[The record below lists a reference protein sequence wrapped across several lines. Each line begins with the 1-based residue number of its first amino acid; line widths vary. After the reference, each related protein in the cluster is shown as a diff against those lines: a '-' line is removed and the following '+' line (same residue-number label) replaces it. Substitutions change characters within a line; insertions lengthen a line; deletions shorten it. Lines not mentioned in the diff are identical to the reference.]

1 MDTDVILSFGAH
13 GGARLADLR
22 VPDSEKRR
30 VSAHAEKLPVLKL
43 NQRELADLEM
53 LASGAF
59 SPLNGFM
66 GEADYAR
73 SRDEMRLQSGV
84 PWSIPITLGVA
95 EDEARALRPGAE
107 VALADGGGA
116 RLAVLKLAEV
126 YRVDRAREAEA
137 VFGTADA
144 AHPGAANVLATPP
157 WCVGGG
163 VTLFNQIPGRSFLE
177 YRLEPR
183 QTRAAFAERGWRKI
197 VAFQTRNPTHRAHEY
212 IQKAALEIC
221 DGLLL
226 HPLVGETKGDDVPAA
241 VRMETYKVLLEHY
254 YPRDRAMLAVMPA
267 HMRYGGPREAVLH
280 AIVRRNYGCTHFIV
294 GRDHAGVGNYY
305 GTYDA
310 QKIFERFSP
319 AEIGIV
325 PLTFENTFYCKRCG
339 AMASYKTCPH
349 QDADRLLLSG
359 TKVREM
365 LRRGEAPPPE
375 FTRPEIAAILTRAVK
390 PAGASQKVSSDSV
403 NGTRCQDGAESSFA
417 RSG

>member
-1 MDTDVILSFGAH
+1 MSNGPGEAIGAH
-13 GGARLADLR
+13 GGGALVDLKAPAPERAALARR
-22 VPDSEKRR
+22 
-30 VSAHAEKLPVLKL
+30 AEGLTTIALGA
-43 NQRELADLEM
+43 RELADLEM

-59 SPLNGFM
+59 SPLRGFM
-66 GEADYAR
+66 GEADYVR
-73 SRDEMRLQSGV
+73 SRDEMRLAAGA
-84 PWSIPITLGVA
+84 PWSIPITLGVGEA
-95 EDEARALRPGAE
+95 EARALKPGDE
-107 VALADGGGA
+107 VALADAAGA
-116 RLAVLKLAEV
+116 RLAIMKLAEIF
-126 YRVDRAREAEA
+126 RVDRAREAQA
-137 VFGTADA
+137 VFGTADL

-157 WCVGGG
+157 WCLGGE
-163 VTLFNQIPGRSFLE
+163 VTLLAEIPSRNFLE

-183 QTRAAFAERGWRKI
+183 QTRAAFAARGWRKI

-241 VRMETYKVLLEHY
+241 VRMETYKVMLELY

-267 HMRYGGPREAVLH
+267 HMRYGGPREAILH

-294 GRDHAGVGNYY
+294 GRDHAGVGSYY

-310 QKIFERFSP
+310 QKIFDRFSP
-319 AEIGIV
+319 DEIGIV
-325 PLTFENTFYCKRCG
+325 PLTFENTFYCRKCA

-349 QDADRLLLSG
+349 DDADRLLLSG

-375 FTRPEIAAILTRAVK
+375 FTRPEIAAILTRAMR
-390 PAGASQKVSSDSV
+390 ATD
-403 NGTRCQDGAESSFA
+403 
-417 RSG
+417 